1 MTMRTALGAA
11 QLSVRPQKEAAM
23 NIPTGVSAM
32 LQVIAALLIFVAS
45 YLGLVICTIACL
57 AVAELFSQRADVV
70 REYGARNIPVA
81 AGVRASRFTF
91 RRQIPKRI

>member
-1 MTMRTALGAA
+1 
-11 QLSVRPQKEAAM
+11 M

-45 YLGLVICTIACL
+45 YLGLVLCTIACL

-70 REYGARNIPVA
+70 REYGAKNIPVTPEGISA
-81 AGVRASRFTF
+81 MGGEARPSRFTF